1 MQICQQREKERL
13 LDSLTE
19 AHLSTR
25 ATLDDVSYFTNDGYG
40 HNVVD
45 SITGE
50 QHASTKADVGM
61 MVRIN
66 DYLSSMSISWTMIS
80 ALDCSTASPLHEVEI
95 IKTKCILSHHHD
107 RRADRYQDF
116 LKLFWNRS
124 IKEKNV

>member
-1 MQICQQREKERL
+1 
-13 LDSLTE
+13 LTE

-25 ATLDDVSYFTNDGYG
+25 ATLDDVSYFANDGYG

-50 QHASTKADVGM
+50 QLASTKADVGM

-80 ALDCSTASPLHEVEI
+80 ALDCSIASPLHEVEI
-95 IKTKCILSHHHD
+95 I
-107 RRADRYQDF
+107 
-116 LKLFWNRS
+116 
-124 IKEKNV
+124 